1 MTADSSLDAVIVGG
15 GPAGLTAAIYL
26 GRFRRRVLV
35 IDGGDSR
42 ASWIPTSHNHPGFP
56 DGIHGEDLLGRMRLQ
71 ASKYGATVRRG
82 QAVRLSR
89 DDANFAITLAGGEML
104 SAPYVVLATGVK
116 DSPLPFPAL
125 FDAVQHGLVRICPI
139 CDAYEVIGKNVAVIG
154 AGDHG
159 AREAMF
165 VRHYTDRVTLLLI
178 DGEPLSAPCRAELAA
193 AAVRVI
199 AETLR
204 DVSVRDDRVLGFDH
218 GGGSIL
224 TFEAVYSALGS
235 SARSELMTEVGAE
248 VNEAGCAIV
257 GRHQRSSVEGLYVA
271 GDVVLGLNQIS
282 VAQAEGAIAATDIH
296 NKLRG
301 VFTTSP

>member
-1 MTADSSLDAVIVGG
+1 MTDTPTLDAIVIGG

-56 DGIHGEDLLGRMRLQ
+56 DGVHGEDLLDRMRVQ
-71 ASKYGATVRRG
+71 AAKYGATIRNDTVLDLRRE
-82 QAVRLSR
+82 S
-89 DDANFAITLAGGEML
+89 AGGFLVGL
-104 SAPYVVLATGVK
+104 SGGQTVAAPFVVVATGVK
-116 DSPLPFPAL
+116 DTPLPFPAL

-139 CDAYEVIGKNVAVIG
+139 CDAYEVIDQTVAVIG

-159 AREAMF
+159 AREALF
-165 VRHYTDRVTLLLI
+165 VRHYTERVTLLLTGG
-178 DGEPLSAPCRAELAA
+178 GEELSAERRRELADA
-193 AAVRVI
+193 SVMVV

-204 DVSVRDDRVLGFDH
+204 DVTIGDDRVLGFDH

-224 TFEAVYSALGS
+224 TFDVVYSALGS
-235 SARSELMTEVGAE
+235 SARSDLMTAVGAE

-257 GRHQRSSVEGLYVA
+257 GRHQRTSVPGLYAA

-296 NKLRG
+296 NQLRG
-301 VFTTSP
+301 VVD